1 VLRTPAAKK
10 IMGPW
15 GPFWRTPLHRDTLIL
30 NAGYRPVKEP
40 GPMVAGPQFVST
52 FVTPGDPTQYRLTY
66 GRFENPTW
74 RPWEEALGALEGG
87 EAVSFASGMAAA
99 SALLGVCLKP
109 GDAVVLPAEA
119 YYTIRTLASTWLE
132 SIGVEV
138 RLAPTRGNA
147 QGASL
152 KGARLLWLET
162 PSNPHLDVCDV
173 AALVEAAH
181 REGALVVVD
190 NTTATGYLQQPLALG
205 ADYVVA
211 SDTKAVTGHADII
224 LGHVATKD
232 ANRAAALRDWR
243 TRHGA
248 IPGPME
254 VWLAHRSL
262 ATLPLRLNCQC
273 ASAMRLAEFLSSR
286 REVRAVHY
294 PGLPTHPGHD
304 AAKRQM
310 RAFGGVVSFELAGRA
325 HAERF
330 LSALEHVREATSFG
344 GVHSTA
350 ERRARWGGDAIGE
363 GFIRFS
369 VGCEAIEDIL
379 EDVEKGLRAAGA

>member
-1 VLRTPAAKK
+1 
-10 IMGPW
+10 M
-15 GPFWRTPLHRDTLIL
+15 HRDTQIL

-52 FVTPGDPTQYRLTY
+52 YVTPGDPAQHRLTY

-74 RPWEEALGALEGG
+74 QAWEESLGVLEGG
-87 EAVSFASGMAAA
+87 DAVSFASGMAAT
-99 SALLGVCLKP
+99 SAVLGTCLGP
-109 GDAVVLPAEA
+109 GDTVVLPEES

-132 SIGVEV
+132 KIGVRM
-138 RLAPTRGNA
+138 RLAPTRGNGQA
-147 QGASL
+147 NVL
-152 KGARLLWLET
+152 EGARLLWLET
-162 PSNPHLDVCDV
+162 PSNPHLDVCDI

-181 REGALVVVD
+181 AAGAVVVAD

-224 LGHVATKD
+224 LGHVASRDRERVT
-232 ANRAAALRDWR
+232 ALRDWR

-262 ATLPLRLNCQC
+262 ATMPLRVTCQC
-273 ASAMRLAEFLSSR
+273 AYAARLASMLSTHPA
-286 REVRAVHY
+286 VTAVHY
-294 PGLPTHPGHD
+294 PGLATHPGHEV
-304 AAKRQM
+304 AKRQM
-310 RAFGGVVSFELAGRA
+310 RAFGGVVSFELPGRA

-330 LSALEHVREATSFG
+330 LGALRLVREATSFG

-350 ERRARWGGDAIGE
+350 ERRARWGGDAIGD

-369 VGCEAIEDIL
+369 VGCEAAEDIL
-379 EDVEKGLRAAGA
+379 EDVEEGLRAAEA

>member
-1 VLRTPAAKK
+1 
-10 IMGPW
+10 
-15 GPFWRTPLHRDTLIL
+15 LHRDTEIL

-52 FVTPGDPTQYRLTY
+52 YVTPGDPAEHRLTY

-74 RPWEEALGALEGG
+74 RAWEESLGVLEGG
-87 EAVSFASGMAAA
+87 EAVSFASGMAAT
-99 SALLGVCLKP
+99 SALLGATLKP
-109 GDAVVLPAEA
+109 GDAVVLPSES
-119 YYTIRTLASTWLE
+119 YYTIRALASTWLE
-132 SIGVEV
+132 RIGVQV
-138 RLAPTRGNA
+138 RLAPTRGDA
-147 QGASL
+147 QAGAL
-152 KGARLLWLET
+152 EGARLLWLET
-162 PSNPHLDVCDV
+162 PSNPHLDVCDI
-173 AALVEAAH
+173 AALVAAA
-181 REGALVVVD
+181 RAAGALVAVD

-211 SDTKAVTGHADII
+211 SDTKAVTGHADLI
-224 LGHVATKD
+224 LGHVATRD
-232 ANRAAALRDWR
+232 AARAAGLRDWR

-262 ATLPLRLNCQC
+262 ATLPLRLSCQC
-273 ASAMRLAEFLSSR
+273 ASAARLASFLSTR
-286 REVRAVHY
+286 AAVRAVHY
-294 PGLPTHPGHD
+294 PGLPTHAGHD
-304 AAKRQM
+304 AARRQM
-310 RAFGGVVSFELAGRA
+310 RAFGGVVSFELPGRA

-330 LSALEHVREATSFG
+330 LGALRLVREATSFG

-369 VGCEAIEDIL
+369 VGCEAVEDIL
-379 EDVEKGLRAAGA
+379 ADVEAGLDAAGE